1 MSQNALA
8 VQPEAALLP
17 VAQIAISLGT
27 LQAASARALV
37 DGARDMAQAL
47 ADVIERQRLAV
58 GIQGRKYVKV
68 EGWTT
73 LAVMLGVV
81 AREVSTVEVDG
92 IYTATVELVRMH
104 DGACISRAS
113 AECGSDD
120 ERDRY
125 GKPVWANR
133 PRYARRSMAQTRA
146 TGKACR
152 LAFSWIMALAGYE
165 PTPAEEMPAT
175 RQQPDD
181 DPPVTGAQRKMLEA
195 KIGELGLNRDGV
207 KTWIA
212 RRFGVEHFRDLNRQ
226 QFGELLAQLPK
237 MAEIKAKREAEQ
249 AEQEAR
255 AEREAIQAEAQ
266 PEPEQ
271 PAKIEPELE
280 QPPTEA
286 QKRTI
291 KAKATRMEE
300 AARELRAIRPYRSG
314 KTRYREAEEAAI
326 LENEARHLRY
336 EAQTA

>member
-1 MSQNALA
+1 MSHA
-8 VQPEAALLP
+8 
-17 VAQIAISLGT
+17 IAITQDTAIMPVSQAIVSIGT
-27 LQAASARALV
+27 LQAASAVALV
-37 DGARDMAQAL
+37 QGAREMAGAL
-47 ADVIERQRLAV
+47 ADVIERQRLATV
-58 GIQGRKYVKV
+58 IQGRKHVNV

-81 AREVSTVEVDG
+81 AREVQTVETDG
-92 IYTATVELVRMH
+92 IYTAVVELVRMS

-113 AECGSDD
+113 AECGD
-120 ERDRY
+120 ESPWN
-125 GKPVWANR
+125 KR

-165 PTPAEEMPAT
+165 PTPAEEMPDT

-181 DPPVTGAQRKMLEA
+181 NPLITDAQHKMLEA
-195 KIGELGLNRDGV
+195 RVSELGLNREGV
-207 KTWIA
+207 KTWTA
-212 RRFGVEHFRDLNRQ
+212 RRFGVEHFQELNRS
-226 QFGELLAQLPK
+226 QFNGLLAQLPK

-249 AEQEAR
+249 AEQEAK

-266 PEPEQ
+266 PEPTAQ
-271 PAKIEPELE
+271 REPEPEPE

-286 QKRTI
+286 QKRTM

-300 AARELRAIRPYRSG
+300 AAQDLRAIRPYRSG

-326 LENEARHLRY
+326 LENEARHLRF
-336 EAQTA
+336 EAETA

>member
-1 MSQNALA
+1 MSQAIQISQDTA
-8 VQPEAALLP
+8 IVP
-17 VAQIAISLGT
+17 VAQAAVSLGT
-27 LQAASARALV
+27 LQAASPVALVQGARA
-37 DGARDMAQAL
+37 MADAL
-47 ADVIERQRLAV
+47 ADVIERQKLATA
-58 GIQGRKYVKV
+58 IQGRRYVKV

-73 LAVMLGVV
+73 LGIMLGVV
-81 AREVSTVEVDG
+81 PREVGTIEQDG
-92 IYTATVELVRMH
+92 VYIAVVELVRMA

-120 ERDRY
+120 ELDRY
-125 GKPVWANR
+125 GKPVWSGR

-165 PTPAEEMPAT
+165 PTPAEEMPDA
-175 RQQPDD
+175 RQQSDD
-181 DPPVTGAQRKMLEA
+181 DPPITGNQHKMLEA

-207 KTWIA
+207 KTWAA
-212 RRFGVEHFRDLNRQ
+212 RRFGVEHFQELNRS
-226 QFGELLAQLPK
+226 QFNELLAQLPK

-249 AEQEAR
+249 AEQEAK

-271 PAKIEPELE
+271 PAQIEPEPE

-286 QKRTI
+286 QKRNM
-291 KAKATRMEE
+291 KAKAARMEKK
-300 AARELRAIRPYRSG
+300 AAELRDCRYYGGSG

-326 LENEARHLRY
+326 LENEARHLRF
-336 EAQTA
+336 EAETA